1 MSLQTSSEI
10 ESLFHDCLNN
20 VNPIMKEVWTS
31 DISTEGI
38 KRLIKKP
45 IIDVG
50 QCFGLIKRNKEY
62 SSLENEFE
70 KLGISDDMMLENFTK
85 TYLYLLQDT
94 SFDKTSFDK
103 TLFDKTWKIMNQILD
118 DPNKFYF
125 FVPMYNFDSDYT
137 DITLGEFKIKKIT
150 PFHFDKITDIN
161 LEKSDDEPF
170 VRTVE
175 KKLKYVLEFSGLGN
189 PTIDPKA
196 MYNSFQNALRITDNG
211 PVIFGNHISYNPD
224 GWQQR
229 FAPGIRDSVILS
241 YDEYFLKEDKISKLK
256 ENLKLLKQLDEKS
269 DSIRYLGY
277 SIRRFN
283 YVYQN
288 EVVEDN
294 ITDLMISLET
304 LLNFEPYEVRDK
316 TSLRAAVLLES
327 DGNEKLNCRKFIK
340 KCYDIRSEIVH
351 GKKRKA
357 KIMKNNI
364 QLTDAEIQI
373 DLINYVRTA
382 IVKMLHLH
390 FEYGSQSN
398 VLDKID
404 EYTLDQTSNLL

>member
-10 ESLFHDCLNN
+10 ENLFHDCLNN
-20 VNPIMKEVWTS
+20 INPIMKEVWTS
-31 DISTEGI
+31 DISTEGTQ
-38 KRLIKKP
+38 RLIKKP
-45 IIDVG
+45 IIDVD
-50 QCFGLIKRNKEY
+50 QCLESIKRNKEY

-70 KLGISDDMMLENFTK
+70 KLGISDDMILENFTK
-85 TYLYLLQDT
+85 TYLHLLQD
-94 SFDKTSFDK
+94 TSFDK
-103 TLFDKTWKIMNQILD
+103 TLFDKTWKVMNQILD
-118 DPNKFYF
+118 ESNKFYF

-137 DITLGEFKIKKIT
+137 DIKLDEFKIKKIT
-150 PFHFDKITDIN
+150 SFHFDKITDIN
-161 LEKSDDEPF
+161 LEKNDDEPIIK
-170 VRTVE
+170 TVE
-175 KKLKYVLEFSGLGN
+175 KKLKYVLEFSGVGN
-189 PTIDPKA
+189 PTINPKA
-196 MYNSFQNALRITDNG
+196 MYNSFLNALRITDNG

-256 ENLKLLKQLDEKS
+256 ENLKLLKKLDEKS
-269 DSIRYLGY
+269 DSIRYLDY

-327 DGNEKLNCRKFIK
+327 DDNEKLNCRKFIK

-373 DLINYVRTA
+373 DLTNYVRTA

-390 FEYGSQSN
+390 LEYASQSN

-404 EYTLDQTSNLL
+404 EYTLDRTKTLL